1 MGQQRLR
8 LCQVETRSLIWI
20 TGMMFAVILVF
31 QCFELPYGNVLSS
44 LFSAGNVS
52 AVGNSTVWTGYSPYK
67 SEMINNMTILNG
79 SNTTYAINERAN
91 NTGISNGRDR
101 NPQDDSVPDRSG
113 GSNQSLRSDEDI
125 NADKESSSENLVEPN
140 KISMA
145 ANVKS
150 VDNGS
155 APDEAREPEQSFY
168 LKNDTTDSNFSI
180 HKIEKEKNS
189 STSDHIE
196 SPDAGYVSPSPALP
210 PMTSSYAA
218 SQPVVDTNIRSP
230 VVDSN
235 TSLLEKDR
243 TTASDINENSGNLRD
258 ELTPLGDNSS
268 LNRVPEVNKGLEMP
282 TSSVVSIS
290 EMNNLLIQ
298 SLASYHSMVC
308 VNFSF
313 RWRGSFWQLYVYKE
327 LLH

>member
-1 MGQQRLR
+1 MP
-8 LCQVETRSLIWI
+8 CLI
-20 TGMMFAVILVF
+20 
-31 QCFELPYGNVLSS
+31 
-44 LFSAGNVS
+44 VS
-52 AVGNSTVWTGYSPYK
+52 
-67 SEMINNMTILNG
+67 
-79 SNTTYAINERAN
+79 NERAN

-155 APDEAREPEQSFY
+155 APEKTRETEQSFY

-268 LNRVPEVNKGLEMP
+268 LNRVAEVNKGLEMP

-290 EMNNLLIQ
+290 VMNNLLIQ